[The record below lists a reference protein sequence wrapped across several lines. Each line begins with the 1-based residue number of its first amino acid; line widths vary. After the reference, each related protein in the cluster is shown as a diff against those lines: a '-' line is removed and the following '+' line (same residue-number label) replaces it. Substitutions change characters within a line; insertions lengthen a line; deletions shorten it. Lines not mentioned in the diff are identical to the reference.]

1 MTEINQTRNKM
12 DIEPTAGGSGASPK
26 GRPIGDG
33 TRQESKEG
41 EQGNNRDV
49 CALFATSAPRDIWA
63 NPSLAAIAALIDE
76 DEDQKKESDKAE
88 PGNHPSDRAAA
99 RSDPP
104 AVSSGTA
111 PKSDPAG
118 ALRSTTSDNENSS
131 TGSSSSDGDGGGG
144 GGVTSGLRHHRRE
157 DTRRRRNERRATPY
171 GGVGAVG
178 GGRRGRGVAPS
189 SAVGTRSR
197 RAGPTTGETQVMMSL
212 WGL

>member
-1 MTEINQTRNKM
+1 MS
-12 DIEPTAGGSGASPK
+12 AA
-26 GRPIGDG
+26 
-33 TRQESKEG
+33 
-41 EQGNNRDV
+41 
-49 CALFATSAPRDIWA
+49 CALRSTCYFAVSWLTSLGQFGH
-63 NPSLAAIAALIDE
+63 LAVYWSSVACYNIT
-76 DEDQKKESDKAE
+76 
-88 PGNHPSDRAAA
+88 GNHPSDRAAA

-104 AVSSGTA
+104 AVPSGTA

-118 ALRSTTSDNENSS
+118 ALRSTTSDNEKSS
-131 TGSSSSDGDGGGG
+131 TGSSSSDGDGG